1 MRDGVEV
8 NLSWGTGVK
17 DEPRAEQNI
26 SAGSN
31 SMCKALRRRKY
42 DVP

>member
-1 MRDGVEV
+1 MRDGVEE

-26 SAGSN
+26 SVGSN
-31 SMCKALRRRKY
+31 NTCKALRRGKY